1 MPYCT
6 NCGKEIDVTEGQ
18 LCDECRHQELVF
30 GEYENPAANVR
41 QEPKNEEAQTV
52 AQNYG
57 GQNYNQ
63 QNYNQQSYGQ
73 QNYGGQN
80 FNGYQGYNQ
89 AGQPYTGQPYMGQ
102 NVNPVKPGSRKEGFG
117 KALASTI
124 LGVIGFVFA
133 MIAYFGCVVGA
144 AEDWVLGVGIMFMI
158 FTCPLAI
165 IGLVNGIRS
174 IKVFSACKKE
184 GKVKPIAT
192 LVLGI
197 NGVVYAALAI
207 LYVLLGI
214 MMASALSMIIY

>member
-30 GEYENPAANVR
+30 GEYETPTADAR
-41 QEPKNEEAQTV
+41 QKPQNEGAQNYT

-63 QNYNQQSYGQ
+63 QNYNQQNYGQ
-73 QNYGGQN
+73 QN
-80 FNGYQGYNQ
+80 FNGYQNYGQ
-89 AGQPYTGQPYMGQ
+89 QPYQHPYMQQ

-133 MIAYFGCVVGA
+133 MIAYFGFVVGA
-144 AEDWVLGVGIMFMI
+144 AEDSMLGLGITFMI
-158 FTCPLAI
+158 FTCPFAI
-165 IGLVNGIRS
+165 IALVNGIRS

-197 NGVVYAALAI
+197 NGVVYAGLAI

-214 MMASALSMIIY
+214 VMASALSMIIY